1 MGRLIDEQT
10 AYAVLTD
17 YYHHTTETQH
27 AALREA
33 LKRVETVDAVPNHDD
48 AAAWD
53 EAFRAANEPLK
64 GLPEYASHIMLFFWE
79 ELHARDMERGTT

>member
-1 MGRLIDEQT
+1 MTNEQ
-10 AYAVLTD
+10 VHELLK
-17 YYHHTTETQH
+17 
-27 AALREA
+27 AAQRFW
-33 LKRVETVDAVPNHDD
+33 KKYRDNVPDHDD

>member
-1 MGRLIDEQT
+1 MTNEQ
-10 AYAVLTD
+10 VHELLK
-17 YYHHTTETQH
+17 
-27 AALREA
+27 AAQQFWKKYR
-33 LKRVETVDAVPNHDD
+33 DAVPDHND

>member
-1 MGRLIDEQT
+1 MYTAATAATEQGEVMT
-10 AYAVLTD
+10 NEQVHELLK
-17 YYHHTTETQH
+17 
-27 AALREA
+27 AAQQFWKKYR
-33 LKRVETVDAVPNHDD
+33 DNVPDHDD